1 MFRTTR
7 AQPQRPD
14 SEATRRHILDAA
26 RALFRE
32 KGFEAATMREIAARV
47 GLSLGAAYYYFPSKE
62 AIVAAYYEQVQQQH
76 LELAT
81 AAFVECRSLKE
92 RLRAAFHTKLDVMA
106 DDQRLLRGLFRF
118 GGDPDHPLS
127 WFGPDTRGQRLA
139 SIRVFEAALEGERL
153 PDDVRDAAPTLLW
166 TLHMG
171 LLLYFLYDQSEG
183 QKKTRRLVDKAVDFV
198 IDAKRIALLP
208 LMRPVRRRVLAIL
221 DDAGLLSTKEA

>member
-1 MFRTTR
+1 MFKTAR
-7 AQPQRPD
+7 AQPQRTD
-14 SEATRRHILDAA
+14 SEATRRQVIEAA

-32 KGFEAATMREIAARV
+32 KGFEGATMREIAARV

-62 AIVAAYYEQVQQQH
+62 AIVAAYYEQVQEQH
-76 LELAT
+76 LERAT
-81 AAFVECRSLKE
+81 AAFAECRSLKE
-92 RLRAAFHTKLDVMA
+92 RLCAAYHTKIDVMA

-127 WFGPDTRGQRLA
+127 WFGPDTRDQRVA
-139 SIRVFEAALEGERL
+139 SIRVFQAALEGERL

-171 LLLYFLYDQSEG
+171 LLLYFLYDRSEG
-183 QKKTRRLVDKAVDFV
+183 QKKTRRLVDQAVDFV

-208 LMRPVRRRVLAIL
+208 LMRPVRRRVLDIL
-221 DDAGLLSTKEA
+221 GNAGLLAG

>member
-1 MFRTTR
+1 MFKTAR
-7 AQPQRPD
+7 AQPQRAD
-14 SEATRRHILDAA
+14 SEATRRQIIEAA

-32 KGFEAATMREIAARV
+32 KGFEGATMREIAARV

-62 AIVAAYYEQVQQQH
+62 AIVAAYYEQVQEQH
-76 LELAT
+76 LERAT
-81 AAFVECRSLKE
+81 AAFAECRSLKE
-92 RLRAAFHTKLDVMA
+92 RLCAAYHTKIDVMA

-127 WFGPDTRGQRLA
+127 WFGPDTRDQRVA

-171 LLLYFLYDQSEG
+171 LLLYFLYDRSVG

-208 LMRPVRRRVLAIL
+208 LMRSEERRV
-221 DDAGLLSTKEA
+221 GKEGRS

>member
-1 MFRTTR
+1 MFKTAR
-7 AQPQRPD
+7 AQPQRAD
-14 SEATRRHILDAA
+14 SEATRRQILEAA

-32 KGFEAATMREIAARV
+32 KGFEGATMREIAARV

-76 LELAT
+76 LERAT
-81 AAFVECRSLKE
+81 AAFADCQSLKD
-92 RLRAAFHTKLDVMA
+92 RLRAAYHTKLDVMA

-127 WFGPDTRGQRLA
+127 WFGPDTRDQRVA
-139 SIRVFEAALEGERL
+139 SVRVFEAALEGERL

-171 LLLYFLYDQSEG
+171 LLLFFLYDRSDG
-183 QKKTRRLVDKAVDFV
+183 QKKTRRLVDQAVDFV

-221 DDAGLLSTKEA
+221 DDAGLLTT